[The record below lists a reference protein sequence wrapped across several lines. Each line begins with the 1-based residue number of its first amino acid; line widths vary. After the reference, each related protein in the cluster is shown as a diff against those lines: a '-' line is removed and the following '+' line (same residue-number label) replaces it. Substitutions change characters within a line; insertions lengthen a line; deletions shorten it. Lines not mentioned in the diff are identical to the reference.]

1 MKVIEKKLA
10 HGSPWHELFSS
21 PSFQQAM
28 QILPELKEKF
38 ISVAKQEYR
47 DKNVKLNRDA
57 VDLE

>member
-1 MKVIEKKLA
+1 LA